1 MLPFEDVIEPPPEIC
16 TGLAAGEP
24 GQRITPIVAHHPQII
39 DTMAVVCMV
48 MRPENRVDLADV
60 VGEQLRAQIG
70 GGVDEY
76 ALSRIVFDYDRHARA
91 AVARLERVAFAPVIA
106 DPRHPGRG
114 ARPKHSEFHAEAFAN
129 KEWKLRV
136 V

>member
-1 MLPFEDVIEPPPEIC
+1 M
-16 TGLAAGEP
+16 
-24 GQRITPIVAHHPQII
+24 
-39 DTMAVVCMV
+39 VCMV
-48 MRPENRVDLADV
+48 MRPENRVDVADV

-76 ALSRIVFDYDRHARA
+76 ALSGIVFNYDRHARA

-106 DPRHPGRG
+106 DPRHPSRG
-114 ARPKHSEFHAEAFAN
+114 ARPEHPEFHAEAFAN